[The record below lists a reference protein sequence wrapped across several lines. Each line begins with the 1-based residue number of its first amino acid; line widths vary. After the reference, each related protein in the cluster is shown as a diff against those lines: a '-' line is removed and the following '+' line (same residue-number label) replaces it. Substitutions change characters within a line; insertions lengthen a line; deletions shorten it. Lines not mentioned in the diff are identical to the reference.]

1 MQTSDSG
8 DWVLNNYLHTSSRFD
23 HREYRMEFSMRAVR
37 SSENVTK
44 VPVQTKLKKNSGSKS
59 LPFTNLY
66 VKYVREKFYFVN
78 SSLDS
83 VFCVPLVLTSR
94 RKRKNEKKVCNNA
107 KKSCC

>member
-44 VPVQTKLKKNSGSKS
+44 VPVQTKLKETQVVKAYRS
-59 LPFTNLY
+59 LT
-66 VKYVREKFYFVN
+66 
-78 SSLDS
+78 
-83 VFCVPLVLTSR
+83 CT
-94 RKRKNEKKVCNNA
+94 
-107 KKSCC
+107 